1 MMMIVYIY
9 LVLLIIICIVINI
22 TLIGAQEI
30 PIAMHQ
36 LVVVNTASDQV
47 IRLKGF
53 HSTDPSLQ
61 FNIIKPPSS
70 GLLYQ
75 LSDVFSKY
83 GYDPK
88 AGISITDSSTIVTGS
103 NNRIYYKRPSP
114 DAETNQLWDRITFTT
129 ATSTITVPSYQGIT
143 KTTAGTPSYEGT
155 ITIVPPSGALVGS
168 NFLLSNEGW
177 TITGNKLLQ
186 NGTYE
191 PYSRGTL
198 LNHYIYGTDDKINVD
213 GPGKPDKSLWYF
225 QAPLS
230 YLGNWGIA
238 YGGSIKFTL
247 GAFSGDFGKT
257 NDDRNNLV
265 ILECAQCV
273 GPVGTGITLGFPIK
287 NLPYMKFTGAPMRY
301 TLPLL
306 ETAGWVKDP
315 QNTLQKWTIPTKCDM
330 IQVLS
335 RLTSFKILGDWTQ
348 WYESVALDDV
358 QIANTKGQLP
368 LCAMSIP
375 DASICTC

>member
-1 MMMIVYIY
+1 MLAVVHVC
-9 LVLLIIICIVINI
+9 VLLLSVVVLNVG
-22 TLIGAQEI
+22 LVHAEEI

-36 LVVVNTASDQV
+36 LVVVATADDEV

-53 HSTDPSLQ
+53 HSTDPTLVYT
-61 FNIIKPPSS
+61 IITPPSS
-70 GLLYQ
+70 GSLYQ

-88 AGISITDSSTIVTGS
+88 AGVPVRAGPAIVTGS
-103 NNRIYYKRPSP
+103 NSRIYYKRPSP
-114 DAETNQLWDRITFTT
+114 DAESNQLWDRITYT
-129 ATSTITVPSYQGIT
+129 AATIVSTVPSYQGIT
-143 KTTAGTPSYEGT
+143 GTTTGKASYQGT

-177 TITGNKLLQ
+177 SITGNKVVQ
-186 NGTYE
+186 NATYE
-191 PYSRGTL
+191 PYSRGAL

-213 GPGKPDKSLWYF
+213 GPSSPDRSLWYF
-225 QAPLS
+225 QAPSS

-247 GAFSGDFGKT
+247 GAFSGDFTKT
-257 NDDRNNLV
+257 NGDNNNIV
-265 ILECAQCV
+265 ILECAKCV

-287 NLPYMKFTGAPMRY
+287 NLPYIKFTGAPVQY

-306 ETAGWVKDP
+306 EGAGWLKDP
-315 QNTLQKWTIPTKCDM
+315 QNTLQQWTTPTKCDM

-335 RLTSFKILGDWTQ
+335 RLTSFKILGDWTT
-348 WYESVALDDV
+348 WYESVALDNV